1 MANCYNLSRSGNFCF
16 KDFRYTEF
24 GFKKMSERINNL
36 IKAMAREEEA
46 LLRTELLAPCVRGG
60 ELRARVNNLI
70 YTFKPLPEDFE
81 GWGIFLP
88 MNNAEAELLEEAG
101 LFQIAEYL
109 QLLKPLRV
117 RLAFQLWGASWLAYP
132 ANESDAMQK
141 TGAVAPT
148 IVHLVTEGAKFEQ
161 IIARTD
167 GSTYFFEEVD
177 RRADPQVAR
186 TLLEAFNEN
195 RRIEDLKFENLTPE
209 MRVAYELALSPR
221 LPQKRRRKALG
232 QTAVEPLSDD
242 ARLAEALRL
251 GGGVL
256 ENFTD
261 RGEFWTVEWTAPSGD
276 RHTSAI
282 SKTDLTVISSG
293 ICLSG
298 RDRDFD
304 LQSLVGVIDGEWD

>member
-1 MANCYNLSRSGNFCF
+1 
-16 KDFRYTEF
+16 
-24 GFKKMSERINNL
+24 MSERIKNL
-36 IKAMAREEEA
+36 INQVARAEEA
-46 LLRTELLAPCVRGG
+46 LLNIEFLAPCVRGG
-60 ELRARVNNLI
+60 RLRARVNHLV
-70 YTFKPLPEDFE
+70 YTFNPLPEDFE

-88 MNNAEAELLEEAG
+88 MNQAEAELLEEAS

-117 RLAFQLWGASWLAYP
+117 RLAFQLQGAAWLAYP
-132 ANESDAMQK
+132 ANESDALQK
-141 TGAVAPT
+141 TGAAQPL
-148 IVHLVTEGAKFEQ
+148 IVQLVSESARFEQ

-167 GSTYFFEEVD
+167 GQTFFFEAVD

-195 RRIEDLKFENLTPE
+195 TRPEDLRFENLTPE
-209 MRVAYELALSPR
+209 MRVAYELAVSPR
-221 LPQKRRRKALG
+221 LPQKRRRQAPG
-232 QTAVEPLSDD
+232 QMAPEPVSDE

-251 GGGVL
+251 GGGAL
-256 ENFTD
+256 ETFTD
-261 RGEFWTVEWTAPSGD
+261 RGQFWTVEWTSPSGE

-282 SKTDLTVISSG
+282 SKDDLTVISSG

>member
-1 MANCYNLSRSGNFCF
+1 
-16 KDFRYTEF
+16 
-24 GFKKMSERINNL
+24 MSERIKNL
-36 IKAMAREEEA
+36 IKATAREEEA
-46 LLRTELLAPCVRGG
+46 LLSTEFLAPCVRGG
-60 ELRARVNNLI
+60 RLRARVNNLI

-81 GWGIFLP
+81 GWGIFLAV
-88 MNNAEAELLEEAG
+88 NNAEAELLEEAG

-117 RLAFQLWGASWLAYP
+117 RLAFQLWGATWLAYP
-132 ANESDAMQK
+132 ANESDALQK
-141 TGAVAPT
+141 TGGTAPI

-167 GSTYFFEEVD
+167 GSTFFFAEVD
-177 RRADPQVAR
+177 RRADPQIAR
-186 TLLEAFNEN
+186 TLLGAFTDNT
-195 RRIEDLKFENLTPE
+195 RVEDLRFENLTPE
-209 MRVAYELALSPR
+209 MRIAYELALSPR
-221 LPQKRRRKALG
+221 LPQKRRRQARE
-232 QTAVEPLSDD
+232 QTPLEPPSDE

-251 GGGVL
+251 GGAAL

-261 RGEFWTVEWTAPSGD
+261 RGEFWTVEWTTRNGD
-276 RHTSAI
+276 HHTSAI